1 MPPLQ
6 QQICLL
12 DLRAEQLRIHLQAL
26 CTASAEARRVRSELA
41 SLDMRRTALVR
52 FLREAG
58 RGRKGTNYLATRRSP
73 PGTR

>member
-26 CTASAEARRVRSELA
+26 CTASAEARRVRSEHGFDGRETGMISIKLE
-41 SLDMRRTALVR
+41 
-52 FLREAG
+52 REARAYVLAIKDNG
-58 RGRKGTNYLATRRSP
+58 RLAYSW
-73 PGTR
+73 